1 MSKQLSCKERIE
13 EEYRRT
19 DDYIELMFKVLDN
32 YEFDEDDEDDKKQL
46 QEIEDDGIDEGTI
59 HEYAAGTSMEKLLT
73 IVLSGGGPS
82 SHIEAII
89 DEDGYVKSATYHFL
103 DWFDGAT
110 RKISEDSAMFR
121 YRGVSEGQKEGR

>member
-13 EEYRRT
+13 EEYRRA

-46 QEIEDDGIDEGTI
+46 QEIEDDGIDEGSI

-121 YRGVSEGQKEGR
+121 YVQWEAERYM

>member
-13 EEYRRT
+13 EEYRRA
-19 DDYIELMFKVLDN
+19 DDYIELMFKVLDD

-46 QEIEDDGIDEGTI
+46 QEIEDDGIDEGSI
-59 HEYAAGTSMEKLLT
+59 YEYAAGTSMEKLLT

-103 DWFDGAT
+103 DWFDGAS
-110 RKISEDSAMFR
+110 RKISEDSSMFR
-121 YRGVSEGQKEGR
+121 YVQWEAERYM

>member
-13 EEYRRT
+13 EEYRRA

-121 YRGVSEGQKEGR
+121 YVQWEAERYM

>member
-1 MSKQLSCKERIE
+1 MSKQLSCQERIE

-32 YEFDEDDEDDKKQL
+32 DSLDEDDEDDKKLL
-46 QEIEDDGIDEGTI
+46 QQIEDDGIDEGSI

-121 YRGVSEGQKEGR
+121 YVQWEAERYM

>member
-32 YEFDEDDEDDKKQL
+32 DTLDEDDEDDKKIL
-46 QEIEDDGIDEGTI
+46 QQIEDEDIDEGSI

-103 DWFDGAT
+103 DWFDGAS

-121 YRGVSEGQKEGR
+121 YVQWEAERYM

>member
-1 MSKQLSCKERIE
+1 MSKQLSCEERIE
-13 EEYRRT
+13 EEYRRA

-32 YEFDEDDEDDKKQL
+32 DTLDEDDEDDKKIL
-46 QEIEDDGIDEGTI
+46 QQIEDEDIDEGSI

-89 DEDGYVKSATYHFL
+89 DEDGYVKSAKYHFL
-103 DWFDGAT
+103 DWFDGAS

-121 YRGVSEGQKEGR
+121 YVQWEAERYM

>member
-1 MSKQLSCKERIE
+1 MSKQLSCQERIE

-19 DDYIELMFKVLDN
+19 DDYIELMFKVLDG

-121 YRGVSEGQKEGR
+121 YVQWEAERYM

>member
-13 EEYRRT
+13 EEYRRA
-19 DDYIELMFKVLDN
+19 DDYIELMFKVLDG

-59 HEYAAGTSMEKLLT
+59 HEDAAGTSMEKLLT

-121 YRGVSEGQKEGR
+121 YVQWEAERYM

>member
-1 MSKQLSCKERIE
+1 MSKQLSCQERIE

-32 YEFDEDDEDDKKQL
+32 DRLDEDDEDDKKLLQL
-46 QEIEDDGIDEGTI
+46 IEEDGIDEGTI

-121 YRGVSEGQKEGR
+121 YVQWEAERYM

>member
-1 MSKQLSCKERIE
+1 MSKELSCKERIE

-121 YRGVSEGQKEGR
+121 YVQWEAERYM

>member
-121 YRGVSEGQKEGR
+121 YVQWEAERYM

>member
-1 MSKQLSCKERIE
+1 MSKELTCEERIE
-13 EEYRRT
+13 DSMNRMEDHLSLVFR
-19 DDYIELMFKVLDN
+19 VLD
-32 YEFDEDDEDDKKQL
+32 EDTFDEDDEDDQKQL
-46 QEIEDDGIDEGTI
+46 KEIEDDGIDRETI
-59 HEYAAGTSMEKLLT
+59 YEIAAGSNIHRVVT

-121 YRGVSEGQKEGR
+121 YVQWEAERYM

>member
-1 MSKQLSCKERIE
+1 MSKQLSCQERIE
-13 EEYRRT
+13 EEYRRA

-32 YEFDEDDEDDKKQL
+32 DRLDEDDEDDKKLLQL
-46 QEIEDDGIDEGTI
+46 IEEDGIDEGTI

-103 DWFDGAT
+103 DWFDGAS

-121 YRGVSEGQKEGR
+121 YVQWEAERYM

>member
-1 MSKQLSCKERIE
+1 MSKELSCQERIE
-13 EEYRRT
+13 DQYLRQEEYL
-19 DDYIELMFKVLDN
+19 ELMFKVLDD

-46 QEIEDDGIDEGTI
+46 KEIEDDGMDRETI
-59 HEYAAGTSMEKLLT
+59 HEYAAGSNMKKILT

-89 DEDGYVKSATYHFL
+89 DEDGYIESAKYVFL

-110 RKISEDSAMFR
+110 RKIPRDSSMFR
-121 YRGVSEGQKEGR
+121 FVEWEAERYM

>member
-1 MSKQLSCKERIE
+1 MSKELSCEERIE
-13 EEYRRT
+13 DHYRRA

-46 QEIEDDGIDEGTI
+46 QEIEDDGIDEGSI
-59 HEYAAGTSMEKLLT
+59 HEYAAGSSMKKLLT

-89 DEDGYVKSATYHFL
+89 DEDGYVESAKYVFL

-110 RKISEDSAMFR
+110 RKIPRDSTMFR
-121 YRGVSEGQKEGR
+121 YVEWEAERYM

>member
-1 MSKQLSCKERIE
+1 MSKELSCKERIE

-19 DDYIELMFKVLDN
+19 DDYIELMFKVLDG

-46 QEIEDDGIDEGTI
+46 QEIKDDGIDEGTI

-121 YRGVSEGQKEGR
+121 YVQWEAERYM

>member
-1 MSKQLSCKERIE
+1 MSKQLSCKDRIE
-13 EEYRRT
+13 DEYRRA
-19 DDYIELMFKVLDN
+19 DDYIELMFKVLDSDRL
-32 YEFDEDDEDDKKQL
+32 DEDDEDDKKLL
-46 QEIEDDGIDEGTI
+46 QQIEDDGIDEGTI

-121 YRGVSEGQKEGR
+121 YVQWEAERYM

>member
-1 MSKQLSCKERIE
+1 MSKQLSCKDRIE
-13 EEYRRT
+13 DEYRRA

-32 YEFDEDDEDDKKQL
+32 YEFDEDDEDEKKQL

-121 YRGVSEGQKEGR
+121 YVQWEAERYM

>member
-13 EEYRRT
+13 EEYRRA

-110 RKISEDSAMFR
+110 RKISEDSAMFKYVQWEAER
-121 YRGVSEGQKEGR
+121 YM

>member
-1 MSKQLSCKERIE
+1 MSKQLSCQERIE

-73 IVLSGGGPS
+73 IVLSGGGAS

-103 DWFDGAT
+103 DWFDGAS
-110 RKISEDSAMFR
+110 RKISEDSARFR
-121 YRGVSEGQKEGR
+121 FVEWEAERYM